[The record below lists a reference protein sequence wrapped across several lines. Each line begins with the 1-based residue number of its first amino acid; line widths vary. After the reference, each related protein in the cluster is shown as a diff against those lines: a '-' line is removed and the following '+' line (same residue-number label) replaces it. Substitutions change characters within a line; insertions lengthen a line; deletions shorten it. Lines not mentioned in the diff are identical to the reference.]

1 MTQGGFERVLFCFAG
16 KVISSRTEIS
26 CAENRSRGN
35 FALQV
40 EVVLQYVWELWVVSQ
55 LKHGKWLRQDSTL
68 RIEKARKHI
77 GIYVV
82 KGTQS
87 PIDTKQDKGKLIAK
101 NAGSAPQNRLA
112 VTEDV
117 PCKASLG
124 RKQIPGCGSE

>member
-1 MTQGGFERVLFCFAG
+1 MAQAWFERVGLYLAR
-16 KVISSRTEIS
+16 KVIPSRTKIT
-26 CAENRSRGN
+26 CAENRPRRN
-35 FALQV
+35 FPLQV
-40 EVVLQYVWELWVVSQ
+40 EVVLQYVWKLWAVGQ
-55 LKHGKWLRQDSTL
+55 LKHGKWLRQESTL

-82 KGTQS
+82 KGAQS
-87 PIDTKQDKGKLIAK
+87 PIDTKQDKGKLITK
-101 NAGSAPQNRLA
+101 NADSAPQNRLA